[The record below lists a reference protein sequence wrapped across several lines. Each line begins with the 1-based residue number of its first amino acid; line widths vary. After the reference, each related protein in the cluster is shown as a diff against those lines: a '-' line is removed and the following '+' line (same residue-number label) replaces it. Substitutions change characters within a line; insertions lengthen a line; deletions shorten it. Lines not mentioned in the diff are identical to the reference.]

1 MLKGN
6 GQGKRGL
13 VVEDEPSIA
22 RMCLRALGVEG
33 FEVDIASDGI
43 AAQSRLAQSGDI
55 YDLCL
60 IDIRTPGMNGIEL
73 YQYLKKSGSSMI
85 NRVIFTTGDTIN
97 EEIRTFLEKTG
108 RPFLPKPFTLD
119 ELRSVI
125 KMASAPASAEKSGR
139 DGKAR
144 ENTDC

>member
-1 MLKGN
+1 MLKGD

-22 RMCLRALGVEG
+22 RMCIRALGAEG
-33 FEVDIASDGI
+33 FEVDVASDGK
-43 AAQSRLAQSGDI
+43 AAQTCLARNGDI

-73 YQYLKKSGSSMI
+73 YHYLKETGSRMI
-85 NRVIFTTGDTIN
+85 NRVIFTTGDIIN
-97 EEIRTFLEKTG
+97 NQIRAFLEETG

-125 KMASAPASAEKSGR
+125 KLISAPASPEKG
-139 DGKAR
+139 GQGG
-144 ENTDC
+144 

>member
-6 GQGKRGL
+6 GEGKRGL

-22 RMCLRALGVEG
+22 RMCTRALGVEG
-33 FEVDIASDGI
+33 LEVEVASDGK
-43 AAQSRLAQSGDI
+43 AAQTLLAQNGDK

-73 YQYLKKSGSSMI
+73 YRYLKKTGSKMI

-97 EEIRTFLEKTG
+97 EEIRAFLEETG
-108 RPFLPKPFTLD
+108 QPFLPKPFTLD
-119 ELRSVI
+119 ELRTVI
-125 KMASAPASAEKSGR
+125 KTALENQ
-139 DGKAR
+139 DG
-144 ENTDC
+144 

>member
-13 VVEDEPSIA
+13 VVEDEPTIA
-22 RMCLRALGVEG
+22 RMCLRALGAEG
-33 FEVDIASDGI
+33 FEVDVASDGKV
-43 AAQSRLAQSGDI
+43 AQARLAENGDK

-73 YQYLKKSGSSMI
+73 YQYLKETGSEMI
-85 NRVIFTTGDTIN
+85 NRVIFTTGDVVN
-97 EEIRTFLEKTG
+97 DEIKTFLDETG

-125 KMASAPASAEKSGR
+125 KTVSAPA
-139 DGKAR
+139 
-144 ENTDC
+144 